1 MKERKIMRL
10 VLLVTMMLP
19 MNMFAQ
25 KDDFGMWFS
34 AGVDKKINSKWNVG
48 IEGEFRTRDNV
59 KAVDRWSLDVSGTY
73 KVTNWLKAS
82 AGYVLLY
89 DNNVKN
95 TYYDD
100 PEEDVDEDTGKPYGY
115 FGKVKRHAQ
124 YWGVRHRFNVSLSG
138 SVKLG
143 RFNVSLRERW
153 QYTYRPE
160 KTVTSRTKYTYLAD
174 GTLKSTT
181 TDEDPKTY
189 NGKGK
194 SVLRSRLQ
202 VGYDIPRCKIDP
214 YVSVEAY
221 NNWSIEKVRYTA
233 GAEWKIAKTHV
244 FDLYYR
250 YQNIRNNDSLGDDPD
265 IHIIGLGYKY
275 KF

>member
-1 MKERKIMRL
+1 MKERKLML
-10 VLLVTMMLP
+10 LAMLVTMMLP
-19 MNMFAQ
+19 LNMFAQ
-25 KDDFGMWFS
+25 KDDFGMWF
-34 AGVDKKINSKWNVG
+34 AVGAEKKIDTKWSVG
-48 IEGEFRTRDNV
+48 VNGEFRTRNNM
-59 KAVDRWSLDVSGTY
+59 KTADRWSLDVSGTY

-89 DNNVKN
+89 DNNEKK

-100 PEEDVDEDTGKPYGY
+100 VDDGIDY
-115 FGKVKRHAQ
+115 GKVKRYAQ
-124 YWGVRHRFNVSLSG
+124 YWGLRHRFNVSLSG

-160 KTVTSRTKYTYLAD
+160 KTVSSRTRYLYNAD
-174 GTLKSTT
+174 GSLKSTT
-181 TDEDPKTY
+181 TDDNPKTY

-194 SVLRSRLQ
+194 NVLRSRLQ
-202 VGYDIPRCKIDP
+202 VSYDIPSCKIDP

-233 GAEWKIAKTHV
+233 GAEWKISKTHA

-250 YQNIRNNDSLGDDPD
+250 YQNIRNNDGLDDDPD
-265 IHIIGLGYKY
+265 IHIIGLGYKF